1 MLTKMA
7 ISAVVSLK
15 MLKVRIFTE
24 FFYQCTSLRSFL
36 FLFFEM
42 SHLKNFEMVTYFG
55 PSSQNTISQQIF
67 FVIMHLK
74 FLYFQKVFGLI

>member
-36 FLFFEM
+36 FLFFE
-42 SHLKNFEMVTYFG
+42 
-55 PSSQNTISQQIF
+55 
-67 FVIMHLK
+67 K
-74 FLYFQKVFGLI
+74 FAQKVHQESKKLT